1 MAGLKEIKNKIHSV
15 KKTRKVTR
23 AMEAVSAVKMR
34 KSQERAKGARAY
46 ARSALRILGQV
57 SSVLEFGSHPLVVH
71 RDDGDTAVIL
81 VTSDKGLAG
90 SLNSAVLK
98 LAEKFLTN
106 KENNNGNVKWLCLGK
121 RGLDWAERRNYNVIY
136 NAKNLSDDVQEIEM
150 QEITAK
156 AIKMQESKEVS
167 RVYILYTNFKSTF
180 EQDAVM
186 RRVLPLS
193 RGALYDIVAGILP
206 QKAKATAEGIDQSGD
221 VDRNVVNLEEGLPSE
236 RKGPTTEVDTVTDYE
251 IEPSHSDLLK
261 EVLPRLTNI
270 VVFHALL
277 ENKASEHSARMV
289 AMKNATDKAGEVGM
303 LLQRKFNKARQA
315 AITAEIGEITSGL
328 EAMR

>member
-34 KSQERAKGARAY
+34 KSQERARGARAY

-57 SSVLEFGSHPLVVH
+57 SSVIEFNAHPLVQQH
-71 RDDGDTAVIL
+71 KTGATAVII

-98 LAEKFLTN
+98 LAEKFVVN
-106 KENNNGNVKWLCLGK
+106 KDESKGGIKWVCIGK
-121 RGLDWAERRNYNVIY
+121 RAVDWAERREYDVVHKSENI
-136 NAKNLSDDVQEIEM
+136 SDD
-150 QEITAK
+150 ITEDELRDITDTIVA
-156 AIKMQESKEVS
+156 MQESGEV
-167 RVYILYTNFKSTF
+167 RKVNVIYTNFKSTF
-180 EQDAVM
+180 EQEAVM

-193 RGALYDIVAGILP
+193 KGALEDIAAGILP
-206 QKAKATAEGIDQSGD
+206 EKGKNAE
-221 VDRNVVNLEEGLPSE
+221 PSDA
-236 RKGPTTEVDTVTDYE
+236 GSVADYL
-251 IEPSHSDLLK
+251 IEPSRTGLLK
-261 EVLPRLTNI
+261 EILPRLTNI
-270 VVFHALL
+270 VIFHTLL

-289 AMKNATDKAGEVGM
+289 AMKSATDKAGEVAM
-303 LLQRKFNKARQA
+303 LLKRKFNKARQA

-328 EAMR
+328 EAMK

>member
-34 KSQERAKGARAY
+34 KSQERARSARAY

-57 SSVLEFGSHPLVVH
+57 SSVIEFKAHPLIAQH
-71 RDDGDTAVIL
+71 KGGDTVVVL

-98 LAEKFLTN
+98 MAEQFIEN
-106 KENNNGNVKWLCLGK
+106 KDENKGNIKWVCIGK
-121 RGLDWAERRNYNVIY
+121 RGVDWAERRGYDIVHSVKNV
-136 NAKNLSDDVQEIEM
+136 SDNISEAEMEDVTNK
-150 QEITAK
+150 ITL
-156 AIKMQESKEVS
+156 MQESGEV
-167 RVYILYTNFKSTF
+167 RKVNVIYTNFKSTF
-180 EQDAVM
+180 EQEAVM

-193 RGALYDIVAGILP
+193 RGALDDIVSGITPDKGVGAGQP
-206 QKAKATAEGIDQSGD
+206 NATDASA
-221 VDRNVVNLEEGLPSE
+221 VS
-236 RKGPTTEVDTVTDYE
+236 DYK
-251 IEPSHSDLLK
+251 IEPNRVTLLD
-261 EVLPRLTNI
+261 EILPRLTNI
-270 VVFHALL
+270 VIFHTLL

-289 AMKNATDKAGEVGM
+289 AMKNATDKAGEVAM

-328 EAMR
+328 EAMK